1 MAIKSYNYEEII
13 TDKKKFD
20 EVFDYIKKYGSHT
33 MAYSILQPKMVYFI
47 EEEMGLIAYS
57 KYKEK
62 RQRCFVLAD
71 PLCKEENLEGILKN
85 FLEHFPKSSFIQV
98 SSRTA
103 KELKKLKYYSTPMG
117 IETKI
122 DIEKFSLDGER
133 KKKLRNNIR
142 NCKKELIVYEEGEKE
157 ELNLSQLQKIS
168 EDWLK
173 KKSNKEIKFLTKPL
187 IKNKEP
193 ELRIFFAIKDKNVV
207 GFIIFNPIYLDK
219 KIIGYTADITRTL
232 KEAPRGTGDYIL
244 YLALKKFRREGHPL
258 LNLGLSPFSD
268 IHKDKLGLHDKLT
281 LGLLKFL
288 YKAGEHL
295 YHFKGLNEHKKQYE
309 GEENQVYFSHKNK
322 FAAYQVYQLF
332 KICNVI

>member
-133 KKKLRNNIR
+133 KKKLRKR
-142 NCKKELIVYEEGEKE
+142 NKKLNVKALKVAKE
-157 ELNLSQLQKIS
+157 IQKINSKSAKWVANNAIS
-168 EDWLK
+168 E
-173 KKSNKEIKFLTKPL
+173 LTNEK
-187 IKNKEP
+187 IKN
-193 ELRIFFAIKDKNVV
+193 R
-207 GFIIFNPIYLDK
+207 
-219 KIIGYTADITRTL
+219 L
-232 KEAPRGTGDYIL
+232 K
-244 YLALKKFRREGHPL
+244 
-258 LNLGLSPFSD
+258 
-268 IHKDKLGLHDKLT
+268 
-281 LGLLKFL
+281 
-288 YKAGEHL
+288 
-295 YHFKGLNEHKKQYE
+295 
-309 GEENQVYFSHKNK
+309 
-322 FAAYQVYQLF
+322 
-332 KICNVI
+332 